1 MKRISRSFIGL
12 IAGVLAMA
20 VTRPT
25 TVRRWTVIP
34 IVRNES
40 AGGTVLP
47 ASRSSAGDDD
57 EARQIAKARLR
68 EGEVGTYLPEILLE
82 RDSALARWHDR
93 PLVPVTVWVQ
103 SATQLADWND
113 DYVESVASAFR
124 AWDAVELPIR
134 FKVVADSA
142 AAEVHV
148 TWIDRFDA
156 PISGRTRWSRD
167 DNWWIVNGSIVLAVH
182 HQQGEVLDKLAMKAM
197 ALHEVGH
204 LLGLDHTT
212 DPGMIMAPRVR
223 VRDLTDK
230 DKATIRLLYSVRA
243 GPLR

>member
-1 MKRISRSFIGL
+1 MKRISLPFIGVVV
-12 IAGVLAMA
+12 GVLAMA
-20 VTRPT
+20 ASRPT
-25 TVRRWTVIP
+25 AVRRWTGVP
-34 IVRNES
+34 TVRNES

-47 ASRSSAGDDD
+47 AFRGSGRDD
-57 EARQIAKARLR
+57 EETRQIAKARLR
-68 EGEVGTYLPEILLE
+68 DGEAGTYIPEILLE

-103 SATQLADWND
+103 SAPELTDWNN
-113 DYVESVASAFR
+113 DYVESVAGAFR

-134 FKVVADSA
+134 FKVIPDSA

-148 TWIDRFDA
+148 TWVDRFDA

-167 DNWWIVNGSIVLAVH
+167 DSWWIVNASIVLAVH
-182 HQQGEVLDKLAMKAM
+182 HQQGEVLDKMAMKAM

-223 VRDLTDK
+223 VRELTEK
-230 DKATIRLLYSVRA
+230 DKATIRLLYSVPA

>member
-1 MKRISRSFIGL
+1 MKRISLPFIGVV
-12 IAGVLAMA
+12 AAVLAMA
-20 VTRPT
+20 ATRPT
-25 TVRRWTVIP
+25 TVRRWIAIP
-34 IVRNES
+34 TVRNES

-47 ASRSSAGDDD
+47 AFRNPGRDDD
-57 EARQIAKARLR
+57 ETRQIAKAKLR
-68 EGEVGTYLPEILLE
+68 YGEAGTYIPEILLE

-103 SATQLADWND
+103 SAPELSDWD
-113 DYVESVASAFR
+113 RDYVESVASAFR

-134 FKVVADSA
+134 FKVIPDSA
-142 AAEVHV
+142 TAEVHV

-167 DNWWIVNGSIVLAVH
+167 DNWWIVNASIVLAIH
-182 HQQGEVLDKLAMKAM
+182 HQQGEVLDKAAMKAM

-223 VRDLTDK
+223 VRNLTDK
-230 DKATIRLLYSVRA
+230 DKATIRLLYSVPA